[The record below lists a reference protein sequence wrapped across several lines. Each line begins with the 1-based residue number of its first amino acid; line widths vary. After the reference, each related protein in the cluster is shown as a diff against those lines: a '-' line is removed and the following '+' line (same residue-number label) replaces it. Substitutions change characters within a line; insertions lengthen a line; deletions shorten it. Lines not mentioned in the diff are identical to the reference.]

1 MMSMHRRMK
10 PLLMARSI
18 RTGNNV
24 NYSNAQPTCLS
35 SVTVR
40 CNSGCRGFTLIEL
53 MIVVSIIGILAAIA
67 VPNYQWSVIK
77 AKEAVLR
84 EALYNFR
91 TTLDQFYADQG
102 KYPDSID
109 ELKTK
114 QYMRDIPKDPFTLNN
129 TSWVTR
135 EPPPPPPTQGSGSSA
150 APTDPGKV
158 WDVNSGSDKV
168 GSNGIPYNE
177 W

>member
-1 MMSMHRRMK
+1 MMSMHRRMG
-10 PLLMARSI
+10 PHLMVRST
-18 RTGNNV
+18 RNGNNV
-24 NYSNAQPTCLS
+24 NYSTERPPSLS

-40 CNSGCRGFTLIEL
+40 RNSGCCGFTLIEL

-102 KYPDSID
+102 KYPDSLD
-109 ELKTK
+109 DLKQK
-114 QYMRDIPKDPFTLNN
+114 GYMRGMPKDPFTGKED
-129 TSWVTR
+129 TWVPV
-135 EPPPPPPTQGSGSSA
+135 EPPPPQGTTTSA
-150 APTDPGKV
+150 AVTDPGKV
-158 WDVNSGSDKV
+158 WDVHSGSDKV
-168 GSNGIPYNE
+168 GTNGTPYNE